1 MELKQ
6 LTAMDEKLLAA
17 DFIEVNTKVG
27 LIGGYCEPD
36 FPIYYANEK
45 MAAMLGYDSVADL
58 IEGIHG
64 KVANT
69 IHPDDMAQVA
79 KDLGDDYYEGMTYE
93 TTYRMP
99 RKDGSWFWTVD
110 RGKVV
115 KAQDGRLAII
125 SMCSDMSEFVKRQK
139 ELEAENNLSHS
150 MLQTLPGGYHRCA
163 VEEGFP
169 FLFIGDRFLDIL
181 GWTREEIETLFDNK
195 FLNLVHPEDK
205 NLTTGYVERILQAAL
220 ENPYQDQ
227 IYRLQGKDGWH
238 WISDTTMLLH
248 AGGTQFFQGFITDIS
263 HFIQEREK
271 KEKELAAALERTE
284 RADAAKNDFLRRM
297 SHDVRTPINGI
308 RGIVEIAGHYPDD
321 MEKQRDCREKVL
333 KASGYLLALV
343 SNVLDMNKLESG
355 RMTLEN
361 KPFDLDD
368 LLREFRTLVR
378 MQAVERDVRCLFERG
393 DDWPTHR
400 NLIGSAV
407 HLRQIIVNIAVNAIK
422 YNKTGGQ
429 VTFRVREIPRD
440 GDRVFLEFSSQDTG
454 IGMTPTFLQHAFE
467 PFSREYR
474 KEGMQFSG
482 TGLGLA
488 IVKELVDLMGGE
500 LEVESLVDVGTTFR
514 IRLPFAIDKEAAA
527 RESEA
532 GSAVTLQGRRIL
544 LVEDNELN
552 MEIAAFIF
560 EREGV
565 EVVKAWNGQEA
576 VDAFAAAEPGTYDA
590 IFMDIMMPVMGGLE
604 ASRRIRHLNRD
615 DALSVPIFAMTAN
628 AFMDDIEQ
636 SLSAGMNEHLTKP
649 LDTAKVIETL
659 KRYVK

>member
-17 DFIEVNTKVG
+17 DFMQVNRKVG
-27 LIGGYCEPD
+27 IIGGYCEPD
-36 FPIYYANEK
+36 FPIYYANDK
-45 MAAMLGYDSVADL
+45 MAALLGYDSVEDL

-64 KVANT
+64 KVVNT
-69 IHPDDMAQVA
+69 IHPDDMAQVV
-79 KDLGDDYYEGMTYE
+79 KDLGDSYYEGMTYE

-115 KAQDGRLAII
+115 KAGDGRLAII
-125 SMCSDMSEFVKRQK
+125 SMCSDMSEFVKRQQ
-139 ELEAENNLSHS
+139 ELELENMISNS

-163 VEEGFP
+163 VAEGFP

-181 GWTREEIETLFDNK
+181 GWTKEEIETLFDNK
-195 FLNLVHPEDK
+195 FLNLVHPEDR
-205 NLTTGYVERILQAAL
+205 NLTTGYVDRILAAAL

-238 WISDTTMLLH
+238 WVTDTTMLLRT
-248 AGGTQFFQGFITDIS
+248 GGTQFFQGFITDITGY
-263 HFIQEREK
+263 IKDKEEREK
-271 KEKELAAALERTE
+271 KLAEALERTE

-308 RGIVEIAGHYPDD
+308 RGIMEIAEHYPDD
-321 MEKQRDCREKVL
+321 MEKQKDCREKVR

-378 MQAVERDVRCLFERG
+378 MQSVERDVHCIFERG
-393 DDWPTHR
+393 DDWPSHR
-400 NLIGSAV
+400 HLIGSAV

-429 VTFRVREIPRD
+429 VTFRVREISR
-440 GDRVFLEFSSQDTG
+440 GTNQVILEFSSKDTG
-454 IGMTPTFLQHAFE
+454 IGMTPEFLKHAFE
-467 PFSREYR
+467 PFAREYR
-474 KEGMQFSG
+474 KEGTQFSG

-500 LEVESLVDVGTTFR
+500 LHVESVVDEGTTFR
-514 IRLPFAIDKEAAA
+514 IRLPFAIDQEAAK
-527 RESEA
+527 REQEA
-532 GSAVTLQGRRIL
+532 ANQITLQGRRIL

-552 MEIAAFIF
+552 MEIAQFIF
-560 EREGV
+560 EQEGV

-576 VDAFAAAEPGTYDA
+576 VEAFSAAAPGTYDA
-590 IFMDIMMPVMGGLE
+590 IFMDIMMPVMGGLT
-604 ASRRIRHLNRD
+604 AAKCIRHLNRE
-615 DALSVPIFAMTAN
+615 DALQIPIFAMTAN

-636 SLSAGMNEHLTKP
+636 SLAAGMNEHLTKP
-649 LDTAKVIETL
+649 LDTVKVIDTL
-659 KRYVK
+659 KQYVK